1 MTTLVIK
8 KGTTTVT
15 TSFGFAVVA
24 DENEVNNK

>member
-1 MTTLVIK
+1 MTTLAIK
-8 KGTTTVT
+8 KVMTTVT